1 MKIEITRTC
10 IVADGTLYKRGQ
22 KLDADKKLLVT
33 LNGFY
38 NTVEEAPKE
47 APKPRKGK
55 KKDA

>member
-38 NTVEEAPKE
+38 KEVAE
-47 APKPRKGK
+47 APKPKKGK